1 MRITGFSDYAFRVL
15 MYLALHEEGR
25 ATIGDIAQSYEVSQ
39 HHLTKVVQ
47 VLAHAGLVQ
56 TLRGKGGGICL
67 AREPDT
73 IHLGDVVWICE
84 GDRPVL
90 ECLEPGPVRCRI
102 APACRLVG
110 FVNSAFAAFYAELN
124 RHTLAD
130 LVQAPRDQALT
141 RILMVDS

>member
-15 MYLALHEEGR
+15 MYLALHEERR
-25 ATIGDIAQSYEVSQ
+25 ATIGDIAEAYEVSQ

-56 TLRGKGGGICL
+56 TLRGKGGGL
-67 AREPDT
+67 YLSREPEA
-73 IHLGDVVWICE
+73 IHLGDVVRICE

-90 ECLEPGPVRCRI
+90 ECLEPGPVRCCI

-110 FVNSAFAAFYAELN
+110 IIDDAFEAFYAELN

-130 LVQAPRDQALT
+130 LVRHPRTGTLT
-141 RILMVDS
+141 RILMANT

>member
-1 MRITGFSDYAFRVL
+1 
-15 MYLALHEEGR
+15 
-25 ATIGDIAQSYEVSQ
+25 VSQ

-56 TLRGKGGGICL
+56 TLRGKGGGL
-67 AREPDT
+67 FLGREPET
-73 IHLGDVVWICE
+73 IHLGDVVRICE

-110 FVNSAFAAFYAELN
+110 LIDDAFEAFYAELN

-130 LVQAPRDQALT
+130 LVQPPRATALA
-141 RILMVDS
+141 RILMLDT